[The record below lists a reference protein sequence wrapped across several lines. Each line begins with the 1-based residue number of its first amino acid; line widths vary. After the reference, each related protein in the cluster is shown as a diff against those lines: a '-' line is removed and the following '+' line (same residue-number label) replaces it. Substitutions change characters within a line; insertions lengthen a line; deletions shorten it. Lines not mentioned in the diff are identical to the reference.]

1 MNETTSIKDIPSVR
15 SFLKIVSRFKPPDRV
30 LTFKSIR
37 NITIAYIIILAPLV
51 AYSLNIVSKEQKAAE
66 AKKAAEMDKTFVP
79 MVKVLKVKKAT
90 YNDALA
96 VNGTVKGT
104 AEIELKFEISGKIAS
119 FNFRE
124 GDQVSQGENII
135 SMDSEDVM
143 TRLRYAKS
151 KLDTVESRYMAAKEK
166 LNVYRELYEMGAI
179 IKAKLS
185 EMELSVDSL
194 KAEVET
200 AKSELVLA
208 QSHLEKTVITALEDG
223 VMGMRKVEVG
233 DFVSP
238 TDVIGTFL
246 EVRNVFVEMGVI
258 EKDIEKVVVGQK
270 VKVTVDAYPD
280 KTFWGRIDNISK
292 MIIGDT
298 RTLPVKVILSNPGQ
312 KLISGMYADCE
323 IYLAEFKN
331 VIILPISTV
340 INIGAM
346 SVVPLVKTTDEQS
359 GVIELRKI
367 TSIYTSDDYAVV
379 NDGLDIGDI
388 IVMETQQPLKDGMKV
403 RIIEVV
409 ESSIDDP

>member
-1 MNETTSIKDIPSVR
+1 MTEEKLLIKDIPSVKH
-15 SFLKIVSRFKPPDRV
+15 FLRILDRFKPPARV

-37 NITIAYIIILAPLV
+37 NISIAYILIMGPLV
-51 AYSLNIVSKEQKAAE
+51 GYSLYKISLMPKDTGETSSTGME
-66 AKKAAEMDKTFVP
+66 FVP
-79 MVKVLKVKKAT
+79 MVKVLKVKVDNF
-90 YNDALA
+90 NDALS

-104 AEIELKFEISGKIAS
+104 SEIEMKFEISGKIAS

-124 GDQVSQGENII
+124 GDTVSKGENIV

-151 KLDTVESRYMAAKEK
+151 KLESVDSRFMAAKEK
-166 LNVYRELYEMGAI
+166 LGVYRELYEMGAI

-194 KAEVET
+194 KSEVET
-200 AKSELVLA
+200 AKSELELA

-238 TDVIGTFL
+238 NDVIGAFL
-246 EVRNVFVEMGVI
+246 EVKNVFVEMGVI
-258 EKDIEKVVVGQK
+258 EKDIEKITVGQK
-270 VKVTVDAYPD
+270 VKVQVDAYSD
-280 KTFWGRIDNISK
+280 KTFWGRIDNISQ
-292 MIIGDT
+292 MIRGET
-298 RTLPVKVILSNPGQ
+298 RTLPVKVIISNPGQ

-331 VIILPISTV
+331 IIVLPIASV
-340 INIGAM
+340 IHLGQM
-346 SVVPLVKTTDEQS
+346 TVVPLVKTTDGQT

-367 TSIYTSDDYAVV
+367 SLIYSSDNYAIV
-379 NDGLDIGDI
+379 DEGLDPGDI
-388 IVMETQQPLKDGMKV
+388 IVMETQQPLKDGMNV
-403 RIIEVV
+403 RIIEII
-409 ESSIDDP
+409 ESSLDG